1 MLHGVRAVRLIG
13 PRVARRGSNKAEKI
27 RHPGEE
33 MRSRQLLASL
43 LAASSVFALSSV
55 QASVVITT
63 GASLITA
70 PGSIVP
76 NTAAIESNTLASVFN
91 ELQNV
96 TLLQAATVDATTS
109 GFFNSVASLTP
120 GSIAAGTLVSSHYLH
135 VDPVGSSGTVYT
147 YRGTVTFDAD
157 ILGVSARNAQILDTN
172 FLGAPGTTYTTSG
185 NVNGLDYGDG
195 TLDSF
200 TISGDRRTLS
210 FVLQA
215 WAGADAL
222 RVITAGNAV
231 PEPGALGLVFAAL
244 GALALTRRRQVA
256 QT

>member
-1 MLHGVRAVRLIG
+1 
-13 PRVARRGSNKAEKI
+13 
-27 RHPGEE
+27 
-33 MRSRQLLASL
+33 MRFRQLRASL
-43 LAASSVFALSSV
+43 LAACSVLVLVLNPV
-55 QASVVITT
+55 QASIVTVT
-63 GASLITA
+63 GASLIA
-70 PGSIVP
+70 PPASIVP
-76 NTAAIESNTLASVFN
+76 NTAAIENNTLASVFN

-96 TLLQAATVDATTS
+96 TLLQTVGVDATTS

-135 VDPVGSSGTVYT
+135 ADPVGSGGTVFT

-157 ILGVSARNAQILDTN
+157 ILGVAARNAQILDTTV
-172 FLGAPGTTYTTSG
+172 LGVPGTVYPTSG
-185 NVNGLDYGDG
+185 TVNGLDYGDG

-222 RVITAGNAV
+222 RVITAGTDV
-231 PEPGALGLVFAAL
+231 PEPGALGLVCAAL
-244 GALALTRRRQVA
+244 GALALTRRRSVA
-256 QT
+256 QA

>member
-1 MLHGVRAVRLIG
+1 
-13 PRVARRGSNKAEKI
+13 
-27 RHPGEE
+27 
-33 MRSRQLLASL
+33 MRSRQLVTRL
-43 LAASSVFALSSV
+43 LATSWVLALSSV
-55 QASVVITT
+55 QASIVTTT
-63 GASLITA
+63 GVLLIPA
-70 PGSIVP
+70 PSSIVA
-76 NTAAIESNTLASVFN
+76 NTAAIENNTLASVFN

-96 TLLQAATVDATTS
+96 ALLQAAHVDATTN
-109 GFFNSVASLTP
+109 GIFNSVASLTP
-120 GSIAAGTLVSSHYLH
+120 GSIAAGTLVSSYYLH
-135 VDPVGSSGTVYT
+135 ADPVGSSGTVFT

-157 ILGVSARNAQILDTN
+157 ILGVSALNAQLLATN
-172 FLGAPGTTYTTSG
+172 FLGAPGTTYPNSS

-231 PEPGALGLVFAAL
+231 PEPGALGLAFAAL
-244 GALALTRRRQVA
+244 GVLALTRRRRVA
-256 QT
+256 QA